1 MARID
6 IPNGEELERI
16 RLWKM
21 TSGLSE
27 AVDSFRI
34 ASHDK
39 SLLTRRVREVARM
52 RIAVINQCPIWLDTR
67 SASGTDEK
75 LSESEYCD
83 IINGKEPISLD
94 QQELLALNFA
104 EHFCQN
110 PNSLSDAFFSELR
123 AEFSDPEIVDLAGYV
138 AFCLGIGR
146 VYKVLDIANECPII
160 H

>member
-27 AVDSFRI
+27 AIDSFRI

-52 RIAVINQCPIWLDTR
+52 RIAVINQCPI
-67 SASGTDEK
+67 
-75 LSESEYCD
+75 
-83 IINGKEPISLD
+83 
-94 QQELLALNFA
+94 
-104 EHFCQN
+104 
-110 PNSLSDAFFSELR
+110 
-123 AEFSDPEIVDLAGYV
+123 
-138 AFCLGIGR
+138 
-146 VYKVLDIANECPII
+146 
-160 H
+160 

>member
-27 AVDSFRI
+27 AIDCFRI

-52 RIAVINQCPIWLDTR
+52 RIAVINQCPI
-67 SASGTDEK
+67 
-75 LSESEYCD
+75 
-83 IINGKEPISLD
+83 
-94 QQELLALNFA
+94 
-104 EHFCQN
+104 
-110 PNSLSDAFFSELR
+110 
-123 AEFSDPEIVDLAGYV
+123 
-138 AFCLGIGR
+138 
-146 VYKVLDIANECPII
+146 
-160 H
+160 

>member
-21 TSGLSE
+21 TLGLSE

-52 RIAVINQCPIWLDTR
+52 RIAVINQCPI
-67 SASGTDEK
+67 
-75 LSESEYCD
+75 
-83 IINGKEPISLD
+83 
-94 QQELLALNFA
+94 
-104 EHFCQN
+104 
-110 PNSLSDAFFSELR
+110 
-123 AEFSDPEIVDLAGYV
+123 
-138 AFCLGIGR
+138 
-146 VYKVLDIANECPII
+146 
-160 H
+160 

>member
-34 ASHDK
+34 AAHDK

-52 RIAVINQCPIWLDTR
+52 RIAVINQCPI
-67 SASGTDEK
+67 
-75 LSESEYCD
+75 
-83 IINGKEPISLD
+83 
-94 QQELLALNFA
+94 
-104 EHFCQN
+104 
-110 PNSLSDAFFSELR
+110 
-123 AEFSDPEIVDLAGYV
+123 
-138 AFCLGIGR
+138 
-146 VYKVLDIANECPII
+146 
-160 H
+160 

>member
-6 IPNGEELERI
+6 IPNGDELERI

-52 RIAVINQCPIWLDTR
+52 RIAVINQCPI
-67 SASGTDEK
+67 
-75 LSESEYCD
+75 
-83 IINGKEPISLD
+83 
-94 QQELLALNFA
+94 
-104 EHFCQN
+104 
-110 PNSLSDAFFSELR
+110 
-123 AEFSDPEIVDLAGYV
+123 
-138 AFCLGIGR
+138 
-146 VYKVLDIANECPII
+146 
-160 H
+160 

>member
-27 AVDSFRI
+27 AIDSFRI

-52 RIAVINQCPIWLDTR
+52 CIAVINQCPI
-67 SASGTDEK
+67 
-75 LSESEYCD
+75 
-83 IINGKEPISLD
+83 
-94 QQELLALNFA
+94 
-104 EHFCQN
+104 
-110 PNSLSDAFFSELR
+110 
-123 AEFSDPEIVDLAGYV
+123 
-138 AFCLGIGR
+138 
-146 VYKVLDIANECPII
+146 
-160 H
+160 

>member
-52 RIAVINQCPIWLDTR
+52 RIAVINQCPI
-67 SASGTDEK
+67 
-75 LSESEYCD
+75 
-83 IINGKEPISLD
+83 
-94 QQELLALNFA
+94 
-104 EHFCQN
+104 
-110 PNSLSDAFFSELR
+110 
-123 AEFSDPEIVDLAGYV
+123 
-138 AFCLGIGR
+138 
-146 VYKVLDIANECPII
+146 
-160 H
+160 

>member
-34 ASHDK
+34 ASHDQ

-52 RIAVINQCPIWLDTR
+52 RIAVINQCPI
-67 SASGTDEK
+67 
-75 LSESEYCD
+75 
-83 IINGKEPISLD
+83 
-94 QQELLALNFA
+94 
-104 EHFCQN
+104 
-110 PNSLSDAFFSELR
+110 
-123 AEFSDPEIVDLAGYV
+123 
-138 AFCLGIGR
+138 
-146 VYKVLDIANECPII
+146 
-160 H
+160 